1 MIEAPKWIKN
11 PKADVRGW
19 RDRQTGELLLAK
31 RFTLEEVQAFEDARA
46 ASFVTD
52 VEAAVEA
59 TDGITLVSNEWDGD
73 DLITTIDIEVEPE
86 FSTGNPETGFTL
98 EDLKEIIDKID
109 VEEELA
115 KDEVAQAVFEVLAE
129 DDGEHIQAPVT
140 AFMGLD
146 FEAMTKDEL
155 LALAEE
161 NNIEAYKSWSKD
173 KIIAALT

>member
-1 MIEAPKWIKN
+1 MIEAPKWINN

-19 RDRQTGELLLAK
+19 RDRRTGELLLAK

-46 ASFVTD
+46 ASFVAD
-52 VEAAVEA
+52 VEAAVEG
-59 TDGITLVSNEWDGD
+59 TDGVVLVSNEWNGD
-73 DLITTIDIEVEPE
+73 DLITVIDVVEEPE

-98 EDLKEIIDKID
+98 EDLIAERGKTA
-109 VEEELA
+109 EEEIA
-115 KDEVAQAVFEVLAE
+115 KDEVAQAVAEVLSN

-140 AFMGLD
+140 AFIGLD

-155 LALAEE
+155 LNVAELHS
-161 NNIEAYKSWSKD
+161 IEVYKSWTKD

>member
-1 MIEAPKWIKN
+1 MIEAPKWISN

-46 ASFVTD
+46 ESFVVD
-52 VEAAVEA
+52 VEAAVEG
-59 TDGITLVSNEWDGD
+59 TDGIVLVYNEWDGD
-73 DLITTIDIEVEPE
+73 DLITVIDIE
-86 FSTGNPETGFTL
+86 ETPIDGFETDYML
-98 EDLKEIIDKID
+98 T
-109 VEEELA
+109 V
-115 KDEVAQAVFEVLAE
+115 DESAIENDPVAMAVAEVLAE

-161 NNIEAYKSWSKD
+161 HNIEAYKSWSKD